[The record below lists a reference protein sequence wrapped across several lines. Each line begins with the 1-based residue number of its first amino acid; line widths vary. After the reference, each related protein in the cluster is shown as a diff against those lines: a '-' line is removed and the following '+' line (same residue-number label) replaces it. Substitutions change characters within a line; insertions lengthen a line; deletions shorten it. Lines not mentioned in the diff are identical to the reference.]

1 MGSPF
6 KVIKTEADYN
16 AALER
21 FESLLEEDEDH
32 RSLDDL
38 ELLSVLIEKYEDEH
52 YPIDPPDPI
61 EAIKFRMEQAG
72 LSQKDLIPYI
82 GSRSRVSEVL
92 SGKRELTLAMIR
104 ALNVHLGI
112 PAESLIHEAQEALPK
127 ALADLDFSQFPIK
140 AMEKNGAFSGFP
152 IGDAK
157 ISEKAEEGIRWLVGR
172 IGGFSAVPRM
182 AAKKNDGMRLNAKLD
197 NYALLGWSL
206 QALHEASE
214 HPPVGRFKSE
224 ALTEKFIQTLVSL
237 SVTEDGPRQAR
248 EYLGKAGIILLALPH
263 LAHTYL
269 DGAVFLTEGN
279 RPVIAMTLRYDRL
292 DNFWFVLLHELGHLK
307 LGHLSG
313 ERSWIADDL
322 DLANTD
328 SRQEQEADRFAAS
341 SLLPTDFDLDTR
353 VRLSTS
359 EVVAYAS
366 DHGVHPAIVAGRIQ
380 HNRKDFRTFANLVGR
395 GEVRKHFPVPGT
407 GWKKASSKEEAHV
420 Q

>member
-6 KVIKTEADYN
+6 KVIKTEVEYN

-21 FESLLEEDEDH
+21 FESLLEPDEDH

-104 ALNVHLGI
+104 ALNAHLGI
-112 PAESLIHEAQEALPK
+112 PAESLIREAQEPLPK
-127 ALADLDFSQFPIK
+127 ALADLDFCQFPIK
-140 AMEKNGAFSGFP
+140 AMEKNGALIGFP
-152 IGDAK
+152 VGDAK
-157 ISEKAEEGIRWLVGR
+157 IREKGEEAIRWLVGR

-206 QALHEASE
+206 QVLHEVSE
-214 HPPVGRFKSE
+214 HPAAGRFKSE
-224 ALTEKFIQTLVSL
+224 ALTDKFIQTLVSL
-237 SVTEDGPRQAR
+237 SVTQDGPRQAR
-248 EYLGKAGIILLALPH
+248 EYLGKAGIALVALPH
-263 LAHTYL
+263 LPHTYL

-279 RPVIAMTLRYDRL
+279 RPIIALTLRYDRL

-322 DLANTD
+322 DLANSD
-328 SRQEQEADRFAAS
+328 SQQEQEADSFAAAA
-341 SLLPTDFDLDTR
+341 LLPTDFDLETR

-366 DHGVHPAIVAGRIQ
+366 DHGIHPAIVAGRIQ
-380 HNRKDFRTFANLVGR
+380 HVRKDFRTFANLVGR
-395 GEVRKHFPVPGT
+395 GEARKHFTVSGT
-407 GWKKASSKEEAHV
+407 GWSKGSDKEKDHA
-420 Q
+420 